1 MQENAFV
8 NQLNAPSEDE
18 LTAAL
23 GGTRVLWDRLI
34 AELATEYGVGDRE
47 WKSYSPK
54 YGWSLRLIRKKRN
67 ILYLSPCSGA
77 FQAMLILGDKAM
89 LAVAGSKWPRK
100 VIKIIEEAP
109 HYPEGTGIRMD
120 VTRAADVEIVKKLC
134 VIKLQH

>member
-8 NQLNAPSEDE
+8 NQLHAPSDDE

-23 GGTRVLWDRLI
+23 GSTRVLWDRLI
-34 AELATEYGVGDRE
+34 VELATEHGVDSRE

-77 FQAMLILGDKAM
+77 FRAMLIFGDRAM
-89 LAVAGSKWPRK
+89 QAVAGAKWPRK

-109 HYPEGTGIRMD
+109 HYPEGTGIRID
-120 VTRAADVEIVKKLC
+120 VTRPADVEIVKKLS